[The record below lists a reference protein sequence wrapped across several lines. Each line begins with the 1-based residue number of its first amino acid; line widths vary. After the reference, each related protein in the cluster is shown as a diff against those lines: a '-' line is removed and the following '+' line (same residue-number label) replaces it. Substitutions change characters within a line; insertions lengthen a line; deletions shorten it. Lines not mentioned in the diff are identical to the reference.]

1 MFYFFIFIITH
12 EIWSTNT
19 DRVRRRRKKKGG
31 WGSCMSE
38 LNIYY
43 IKCVIYYKLSASNKM
58 SMLTDFSYADCLF

>member
-12 EIWSTNT
+12 YIWSSNT
-19 DRVRRRRKKKGG
+19 DRVSSRRKKE
-31 WGSCMSE
+31 GSCMSE

-43 IKCVIYYKLSASNKM
+43 IKCVIYYKLSASDKM